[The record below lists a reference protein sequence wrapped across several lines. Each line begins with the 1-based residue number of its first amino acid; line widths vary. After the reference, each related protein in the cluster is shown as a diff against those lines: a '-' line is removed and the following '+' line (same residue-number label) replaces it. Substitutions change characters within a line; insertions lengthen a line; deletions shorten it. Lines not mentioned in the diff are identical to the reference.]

1 MEQFFNRL
9 GSAGMGLLA
18 LGVIGTR
25 FVFVVDGGERVVIFN
40 KFKGVQPQI
49 YGEGMHFKIPVIM
62 IPKRFEVRSRY
73 RVINSTTGTRDLQKV
88 DLTLRVLFRPQE

>member
-1 MEQFFNRL
+1 MEKFFNRL
-9 GSAGMGLLA
+9 GSAGFSLLLMGGFA
-18 LGVIGTR
+18 TQ
-25 FVFVVDGGERVVIFN
+25 FVFVVDGGERAVIFN
-40 KFKGVQPQI
+40 KFKGVQPTI
-49 YGEGMHFKIPVIM
+49 YGEGMHFKVPVIM